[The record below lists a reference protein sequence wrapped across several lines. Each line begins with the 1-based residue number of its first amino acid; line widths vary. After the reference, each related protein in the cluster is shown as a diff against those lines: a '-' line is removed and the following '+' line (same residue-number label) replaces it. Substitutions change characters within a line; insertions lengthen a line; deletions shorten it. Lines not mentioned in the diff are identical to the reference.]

1 LSFRLKTIVG
11 VALIE
16 SVLLLIL
23 VFSGLN
29 YLAKSNE
36 LQLQQRAVSTASLFA
51 SATQDAVLARDLAT
65 IQSATDEILTDP
77 DVVYVRVTSN
87 NFVLAENGSNPA
99 LMSDRE
105 QDFSL
110 ADVTDGIYDVKA
122 EIEVEGKVYGL
133 VELGL
138 STTYIDTLLTEAR
151 QSAFG
156 LAGAEII
163 LVAIFSLILGNY
175 LTRQLRLLETAA
187 RLIAS
192 EGPGYTVEINSNDE
206 IGAVASA
213 FNTMSASLSRMNAK
227 ADDDTRIRAELMES
241 ANRSEAISK
250 AILSSSLDAIICID
264 KKGDIIEFNK
274 VATQMFGWEREQVS
288 GMNICDT
295 IIPEKYVDAHN
306 KGMEHYH
313 ATGEG
318 PVLGQRLELEAKD
331 KTGRVFPIEISI
343 SPITTHDE
351 TLFAAYIRDLTETRL
366 ALAAQ
371 DLARK
376 QAEQANEAKSR
387 FLATMSHEIRS
398 PLTAIMGMNGMLL
411 ESGLTA
417 HQMEIASTLND
428 GSEVLLSLI
437 NDILDFSKIESGQM
451 ALNNDWFDLKTSVQR
466 IVNLLAMQSNLDQVE
481 VVTVFSADMCAR
493 YFGDQPRINQVVI
506 NLLSNAIKFTP
517 SGKVT
522 IHLLPGEDGEGI
534 LLEVTDT
541 GIGMDEDQLQHIFKE
556 FAQAE
561 DSASRRFG
569 GTGLGLA
576 IARHLVKLMDGEI
589 LVTSEKNV
597 GSCFVVKLPLEG
609 SNSCEDTTQFDV
621 PDFAVSEFERVHLLL
636 AEDSATNRRVI
647 KASLSKMGLQVDT
660 AENGLEAVNLAM
672 EKKYDLILMDLAM
685 PEMDGLE
692 ATRKIRSGDGKNA
705 NSRII
710 AITANAFEE
719 DRERCF
725 AAGMNEFVSKPI
737 NIQSFR
743 SRIQRWLREDRGSE
757 MQPEISNLLDI
768 GIFNQLYKDTGAE
781 VLPEIFSLFA
791 GECRQRLITM
801 SEAHGDRDVKILE
814 DQAHALKSSSG
825 SFGAIKLEAVAQEI
839 EKAAS
844 DGDIAVL
851 DKNISQLE
859 ALVERSL
866 EALLALIQ
874 RTEHE

>member
-1 LSFRLKTIVG
+1 LTFRLKTIVG
-11 VALIE
+11 IALIE

-36 LQLQQRAVSTASLFA
+36 LQLQQRAVSTANLFA
-51 SATQDAVLARDLAT
+51 SATQEAVLTRDLAT

-77 DVVYVRVTSN
+77 DVVYVRVTSD

-110 ADVTDGIYDVKA
+110 ADVNDGIYDVKA
-122 EIEVEGKVYGL
+122 EIVIEGQVYGL

-138 STTYIDTLLTEAR
+138 STAYIDTLLAEAR
-151 QSAFG
+151 WSAFG
-156 LAGAEII
+156 LAGTEII
-163 LVAIFSLILGNY
+163 LVAIFSLILGTY

-187 RLIAS
+187 KVIGS
-192 EGPGYTVEINSNDE
+192 DGPGHTVEINSNDE
-206 IGAVASA
+206 IGAVANA

-227 ADDDTRIRAELMES
+227 ADDDARIRAELMES

-264 KKGDIIEFNK
+264 RNGEIIEFNK
-274 VATQMFGWEREQVS
+274 VATQMFGWEKDEAS

-318 PVLGQRLELEAKD
+318 PVLGQRLELEAKNRM
-331 KTGRVFPIEISI
+331 GRVFPIEISI
-343 SPITTHDE
+343 SPITTSE
-351 TLFAAYIRDLTETRL
+351 GSLFAAYIRDLTETK
-366 ALAAQ
+366 AAQSAQ

-417 HQMEIASTLND
+417 PQMEIASTLND

-451 ALNNDWFDLKTSVQR
+451 ILNSDWFDLKTSVQR
-466 IVNLLAMQSNLDQVE
+466 IVNLFARQSGLGQAEVE
-481 VVTVFSADMCAR
+481 TVFSVDLCKR
-493 YFGDQPRINQVVI
+493 YFGDQPRINQILI
-506 NLLSNAIKFTP
+506 NLLGNAMKFTP

-522 IHLLPGEDGEGI
+522 IDLQPDKDNEGI
-534 LLEVTDT
+534 LLKVTDT
-541 GIGMDEDQLQHIFKE
+541 GIGMEQDQLQHIFKE
-556 FAQAE
+556 FTQAE
-561 DSASRRFG
+561 DSANRRFG

-576 IARHLVKLMDGEI
+576 ISRHLVKLMHGEI
-589 LVTSEKNV
+589 SVTSEKDV
-597 GSCFVVKLPLEG
+597 GSCFVVKIPLEG
-609 SNSCEDTTQFDV
+609 SNSSENSTQIDLLDN
-621 PDFAVSEFERVHLLL
+621 PVSEFESVHLLL

-672 EKKYDLILMDLAM
+672 EKEYDLILMDLAM

-743 SRIQRWLREDRGSE
+743 RKIQRWLQEDRGAE

-768 GIFNQLYKDTGAE
+768 GTFNQLFRDTGAE
-781 VLPEIFSLFA
+781 VLPGIFSLFVD
-791 GECRQRLITM
+791 ECRQRLITM
-801 SEAHGDRDVKILE
+801 SEAHGERDAKILE

-825 SFGAIKLEAVAQEI
+825 SFGAIKLAAVAREI

-844 DGDIAVL
+844 DGDIAAL

-866 EALLALIQ
+866 EALQALIQ

>member
-1 LSFRLKTIVG
+1 LSFRLKTIIG
-11 VALIE
+11 IALIE

-29 YLAKSNE
+29 YLAESNE
-36 LQLQQRAVSTASLFA
+36 LQLQQRAVSTANLFA
-51 SATQDAVLARDLAT
+51 SATQDAVLTRDIAT
-65 IQSATDEILTDP
+65 IQSATDEILTNP
-77 DVVYVRVTSN
+77 DVVYVRVTSD
-87 NFVLAENGSNPA
+87 NFVLAENGSSPA

-110 ADVTDGIYDVKA
+110 ADVSDGIYDVKA

-156 LAGAEII
+156 LAGTEII

-187 RLIAS
+187 KVIGS
-192 EGPGYTVEINSNDE
+192 EGPGHIVEINSNDE
-206 IGAVASA
+206 IGAVANA
-213 FNTMSASLSRMNAK
+213 FNTMSAKLSRMNAK

-241 ANRSEAISK
+241 ASRSEAISK
-250 AILSSSLDAIICID
+250 AILSSSLDAIICINI
-264 KKGDIIEFNK
+264 KGEIIEFNK
-274 VATQMFGWEREQVS
+274 VATQIFGWEKDEVS
-288 GMNICDT
+288 GINICDT
-295 IIPEKYVDAHN
+295 IIPEKYVEAHN
-306 KGMEHYH
+306 KGMQHYLE
-313 ATGEG
+313 TGEG
-318 PVLGQRLELEAKD
+318 PVLGQRLELEARD
-331 KTGRVFPIEISI
+331 RQGRVFPIEISI
-343 SPITTHDE
+343 SPITTHEE
-351 TLFAAYIRDLTETRL
+351 TLFAAYIRDLTETR
-366 ALAAQ
+366 AAQVAQ

-417 HQMEIASTLND
+417 QQMEIANTLND

-451 ALNNDWFDLKTSVQR
+451 VLNSDWFDLKTSVQR
-466 IVNLLAMQSNLDQVE
+466 IVNLLARQSSLDQAEVE
-481 VVTVFSADMCAR
+481 TVFSTDLCTR

-522 IHLLPGEDGEGI
+522 IHLQPGEDGEGI
-534 LLEVTDT
+534 LLKVTDT
-541 GIGMDEDQLQHIFKE
+541 GIGMDEDQLHHIFKE

-576 IARHLVKLMDGEI
+576 ISRHLVKLMNGEI
-589 LVTSEKNV
+589 SVTSEKNV

-609 SNSCEDTTQFDV
+609 SNSYENTTQFDV
-621 PDFAVSEFERVHLLL
+621 PDYAAFKFESVHLLL
-636 AEDSATNRRVI
+636 AEDSPTNRKVI

-660 AENGLEAVNLAM
+660 AENGLEAVSLAM
-672 EKKYDLILMDLAM
+672 EKEYDLILMDLAM

-692 ATRKIRSGDGKNA
+692 ATRRIRSGDGKNT

-737 NIQSFR
+737 NIQLFR
-743 SRIQRWLREDRGSE
+743 SKIQRWLQKGRGAE
-757 MQPEISNLLDI
+757 MQPEISRLLDT
-768 GIFNQLYKDTGAE
+768 GTFNQLYRDTGAE
-781 VLPEIFSLFA
+781 VLPGIFSLFVD
-791 GECRQRLITM
+791 ECRQRLITM
-801 SEAHGDRDVKILE
+801 SKAHGERDEKILE

-825 SFGAIKLEAVAQEI
+825 SFGAIKLEAVAREI

-844 DGDIAVL
+844 GGDTAVL
-851 DKNISQLE
+851 DKNMFQLE
-859 ALVERSL
+859 ALVEQSL
-866 EALLALIQ
+866 EALQALIQ
-874 RTEHE
+874 HAEHE

>member
-1 LSFRLKTIVG
+1 
-11 VALIE
+11 
-16 SVLLLIL
+16 
-23 VFSGLN
+23 
-29 YLAKSNE
+29 
-36 LQLQQRAVSTASLFA
+36 
-51 SATQDAVLARDLAT
+51 
-65 IQSATDEILTDP
+65 
-77 DVVYVRVTSN
+77 
-87 NFVLAENGSNPA
+87 
-99 LMSDRE
+99 
-105 QDFSL
+105 
-110 ADVTDGIYDVKA
+110 
-122 EIEVEGKVYGL
+122 
-133 VELGL
+133 
-138 STTYIDTLLTEAR
+138 
-151 QSAFG
+151 
-156 LAGAEII
+156 
-163 LVAIFSLILGNY
+163 
-175 LTRQLRLLETAA
+175 
-187 RLIAS
+187 
-192 EGPGYTVEINSNDE
+192 
-206 IGAVASA
+206 
-213 FNTMSASLSRMNAK
+213 
-227 ADDDTRIRAELMES
+227 
-241 ANRSEAISK
+241 
-250 AILSSSLDAIICID
+250 
-264 KKGDIIEFNK
+264 
-274 VATQMFGWEREQVS
+274 
-288 GMNICDT
+288 
-295 IIPEKYVDAHN
+295 
-306 KGMEHYH
+306 
-313 ATGEG
+313 
-318 PVLGQRLELEAKD
+318 
-331 KTGRVFPIEISI
+331 
-343 SPITTHDE
+343 
-351 TLFAAYIRDLTETRL
+351 
-366 ALAAQ
+366 
-371 DLARK
+371 
-376 QAEQANEAKSR
+376 
-387 FLATMSHEIRS
+387 
-398 PLTAIMGMNGMLL
+398 
-411 ESGLTA
+411 
-417 HQMEIASTLND
+417 
-428 GSEVLLSLI
+428 
-437 NDILDFSKIESGQM
+437 M

>member
-1 LSFRLKTIVG
+1 MSFRLKTIIG
-11 VALIE
+11 IALIE

-29 YLAKSNE
+29 YLAESNE
-36 LQLQQRAVSTASLFA
+36 LQLQRRAVSAASLFA
-51 SATQDAVLARDLAT
+51 SAIQDAVLAVDIAT
-65 IQSATDEILTDP
+65 IQSATNEILTDP

-99 LMSDRE
+99 LMFDRL

-122 EIEVEGKVYGL
+122 EIKVEGQVYGV

-138 STTYIDTLLTEAR
+138 STTYVDSLLAEAR
-151 QSAFG
+151 KSAFS
-156 LAGAEII
+156 LAGTEII
-163 LVAIFSLILGNY
+163 LVAIFSLVLGNY

-187 RLIAS
+187 KVIGS

-206 IGAVASA
+206 IGAVARA
-213 FNTMSASLSRMNAK
+213 FNTMSASLSRINAK
-227 ADDDTRIRAELMES
+227 AEDDTRIRSELMES
-241 ANRSEAISK
+241 ASRSEAISK
-250 AILSSSLDAIICID
+250 AILSSSLDAIICINV
-264 KKGDIIEFNK
+264 KGEIIEFNK
-274 VATQMFGWEREQVS
+274 VATQIFGWEKDEVN
-288 GMNICDT
+288 GINICDT
-295 IIPEKYVDAHN
+295 IIPEKYVAAHN
-306 KGMEHYH
+306 KGMQHYLE
-313 ATGEG
+313 TGEG
-318 PVLGQRLELEAKD
+318 PVLGQRLELEARD
-331 KTGRVFPIEISI
+331 RAGRVFPIEISI
-343 SPITTHDE
+343 SPITTYEE
-351 TLFAAYIRDLTETRL
+351 TLFAAYIRDLTETK
-366 ALAAQ
+366 AAQAAQ

-411 ESGLTA
+411 ESGLTVQ
-417 HQMEIASTLND
+417 QMEIASTLND

-451 ALNNDWFDLKTSVQR
+451 VLNNDWFDLKTSVQR
-466 IVNLLAMQSNLDQVE
+466 IVNLLARQSSLEQAEVE
-481 VVTVFSADMCAR
+481 TVFSTDLCPR

-522 IHLLPGEDGEGI
+522 IHLQPGEDGEGV
-534 LLEVTDT
+534 LLKVTDT
-541 GIGMDEDQLQHIFKE
+541 GIGMDEDQLHHIFKE
-556 FAQAE
+556 FTQAE

-576 IARHLVKLMDGEI
+576 ISRHLVKLMDGEI
-589 LVTSEKNV
+589 SVTSEKNV

-609 SNSCEDTTQFDV
+609 SNSSKDTAQFDAL
-621 PDFAVSEFERVHLLL
+621 DYAASEFESVHILL
-636 AEDSATNRRVI
+636 AEDSPTNRKVI

-660 AENGLEAVNLAM
+660 AENGMEAVNLAM
-672 EKKYDLILMDLAM
+672 EKEYDLILMDLAM

-692 ATRKIRSGDGKNA
+692 ATRKIRSGGGKNS

-737 NIQSFR
+737 NIHSFR
-743 SRIQRWLREDRGSE
+743 SKIQRWLHEDRGAE
-757 MQPEISNLLDI
+757 MRPEISHLLDT
-768 GIFNQLYKDTGAE
+768 GTFNQLYRDTGAE
-781 VLPEIFSLFA
+781 VLPGIFSLFVD
-791 GECRQRLITM
+791 ECRQRLTSM
-801 SEAHGDRDVKILE
+801 NEAHINRDEKILE

-825 SFGAIKLEAVAQEI
+825 SFGAIKLEAVAREI

-844 DGDIAVL
+844 GGDAATL
-851 DKNISQLE
+851 DKNMSQLE
-859 ALVERSL
+859 TLVEQSL
-866 EALLALIQ
+866 EALQALIQ
-874 RTEHE
+874 HAGHE